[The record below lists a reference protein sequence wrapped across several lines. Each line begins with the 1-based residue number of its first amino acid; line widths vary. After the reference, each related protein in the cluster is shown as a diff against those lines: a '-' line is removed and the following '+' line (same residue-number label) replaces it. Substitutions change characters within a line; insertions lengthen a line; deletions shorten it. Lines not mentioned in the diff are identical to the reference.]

1 MSFCLK
7 SSLFV
12 FLIILTGCF
21 GSLKKPDAV
30 DKDYLNK
37 QKQTE
42 KAKSE
47 ITAAEKKIE
56 DKGRSFL
63 HAAEYTLN
71 QETNKTPHV
80 LVTGTFLNYA
90 TLSLG
95 KPSVSDAKLVEEIS
109 DGLVSGYKAENLK
122 LRLQSSTNKI
132 EIDILKSQLKAA
144 ESEAKAANS
153 KLNKYTQDVVRLQ
166 NNEELL
172 RKKYEA
178 ELGKLEKENLDNAAK
193 AAAWDDDHTLIG
205 SLNPFKDIVSLFK
218 KLFTLSVIGGILF
231 IGFKVLEVFFPA
243 LSILSGI
250 GSMCI
255 EIVKKILPGAIKSAG
270 LVGKGVY
277 DALAHVVKSNQEFLA
292 KLEQLPLEDELI
304 EKYPDNYSFSK
315 KEVKELL
322 LSLTDKTVEELKKE
336 LQKNTDENS
345 RGIISY
351 VKADNGIKE
360 EKPVTSLI

>member
-1 MSFCLK
+1 MKTKLPY
-7 SSLFV
+7 LII

-21 GSLKKPDAV
+21 GSLKKPDTV

-37 QKQTE
+37 QKQSE
-42 KAKSE
+42 KAKLE

-56 DKGRSFL
+56 DKGRAFL

-95 KPSVSDAKLVEEIS
+95 KPSINDAKIVEEIS
-109 DGLVSGYKAENLK
+109 DGLISGYKAENIK
-122 LRLQSSTNKI
+122 LRLESSTNKV
-132 EIDILKSQLKAA
+132 EIDILKTQLKAA
-144 ESEAKAANS
+144 ESEAKAANL
-153 KLNKYTQDVVRLQ
+153 KLDKFTQDVVRLQ

-172 RKKYEA
+172 KKKYQN
-178 ELGKLEKENLDNAAK
+178 ELDKLNEENLANAAK
-193 AAAWDDDHTLIG
+193 AAAWDEDN
-205 SLNPFKDIVSLFK
+205 SFLNSINPLHDLAKFFK
-218 KLFTLSVIGGILF
+218 KLFTLTVIAGILF

-250 GSMCI
+250 GGMCI
-255 EIVKKILPGAIKSAG
+255 GVVKKILPGAIKSAG

-277 DALAHVVKSNQEFLA
+277 DALAHVVKSNQEFLS

-304 EKYPDNYSFSK
+304 EKYPDNYNFTK

-336 LQKNTDENS
+336 LQKNTDEQS

-351 VKADNGIKE
+351 VKADKGIKE
-360 EKPVTSLI
+360 EKPVMSLI

>member
-1 MSFCLK
+1 MKTKLPY
-7 SSLFV
+7 LIV

-21 GSLKKPDAV
+21 GSLKKPDTV

-37 QKQTE
+37 QKQSE
-42 KAKSE
+42 KAKLE

-56 DKGRSFL
+56 DKGRAFL

-95 KPSVSDAKLVEEIS
+95 KPSINDAKIVEEIS

-122 LRLQSSTNKI
+122 LRLESSTNKI
-132 EIDILKSQLKAA
+132 EIDILKSQLKTA

-153 KLNKYTQDVVRLQ
+153 KLDKFTQDVVRLQ

-172 RKKYEA
+172 KKKYQN
-178 ELGKLEKENLDNAAK
+178 ELDKLNEENLANAAK
-193 AAAWDDDHTLIG
+193 AAAWDDDNSFIN
-205 SLNPFKDIVSLFK
+205 SINPLHDLAKFFK
-218 KLFTLSVIGGILF
+218 KLFTLTVIGGILF
-231 IGFKVLEVFFPA
+231 IAFKILEIFFPA

-250 GSMCI
+250 GGMCI
-255 EIVKKILPGAIKSAG
+255 GVVKKILPGAIKSAG

-277 DALAHVVKSNQEFLA
+277 DALAHVVKSNQEFLS

-304 EKYPDNYSFSK
+304 EKYPDNYNFTK

-336 LQKNTDENS
+336 LQKNTDEQS

-351 VKADNGIKE
+351 VKADKGIKE
-360 EKPVTSLI
+360 EKPVTSLF